1 MWGAWGGTR
10 RRRAQVWGGGG
21 YSVGASVWREMWGTM
36 WGSVSSSKVTGCG
49 WGSVKMFV
57 WPDTTERNNTTH
69 AATNPQ
75 AQGHGYTC
83 HGWCG
88 DALRRPEGRYSCNH
102 HHFLPVGLHPPPHTH
117 SLALSLVAGFVAY
130 IKPSMR
136 NVRRNAH
143 RNPTTHTSPSSSRLA
158 QTRVASRRGARTY
171 RQREAVEVPLALPPV
186 PPGKAGELEAARAGE
201 DDEQSV
207 DDRRDP
213 DAVVRHAWELRAVP
227 GSVHGVQAAQ

>member
-1 MWGAWGGTR
+1 MLLPTPKHRDMATRAMGGVAMPYVGR
-10 RRRAQVWGGGG
+10 RGDTVA
-21 YSVGASVWREMWGTM
+21 TITI
-36 WGSVSSSKVTGCG
+36 SSLWAC
-49 WGSVKMFV
+49 
-57 WPDTTERNNTTH
+57 P
-69 AATNPQ
+69 PQ
-75 AQGHGYTC
+75 
-83 HGWCG
+83 
-88 DALRRPEGRYSCNH
+88 
-102 HHFLPVGLHPPPHTH
+102 HTH

-227 GSVHGVQAAQ
+227 GSVHGVQAQSPNRRMRKYSLKA